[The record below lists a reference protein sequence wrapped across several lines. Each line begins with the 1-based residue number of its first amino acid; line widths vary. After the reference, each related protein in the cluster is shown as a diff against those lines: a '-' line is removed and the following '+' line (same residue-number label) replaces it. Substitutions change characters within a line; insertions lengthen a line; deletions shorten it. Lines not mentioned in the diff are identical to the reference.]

1 MTKRGFFIRLGG
13 RTAEPPGNH
22 TPKHLLILDFQ
33 AVRHGFR

>member
-13 RTAEPPGNH
+13 RTAESPDNH
-22 TPKHLLILDFQ
+22 TPKCLLILDFQ